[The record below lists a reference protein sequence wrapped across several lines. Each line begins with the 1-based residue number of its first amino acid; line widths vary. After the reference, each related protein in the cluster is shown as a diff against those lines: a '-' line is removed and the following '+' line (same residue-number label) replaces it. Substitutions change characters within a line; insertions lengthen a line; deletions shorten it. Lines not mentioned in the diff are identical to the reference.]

1 VKFKKEH
8 LWEMPVLDINTLEED
23 KKNALLQ
30 LYDKQLDGKKI
41 CELKFK
47 ALPQEFAEPSAA
59 RARGHYDYAITYIKR
74 FKALIKPSG
83 IFGQIRPSDKIGYKN
98 ADNFLKFRVFKI
110 CDSIITDLGK
120 IKNYNKDYIKSIL
133 VNISSLICI
142 INMYYMYAKTKVDF
156 AGSYKPAFDIF
167 EKEGL

>member
-1 VKFKKEH
+1 LVGS
-8 LWEMPVLDINTLEED
+8 WEAPDWTAIPRMEGFFFEVTQALC
-23 KKNALLQ
+23 NAIMSI
-30 LYDKQLDGKKI
+30 GV
-41 CELKFK
+41 
-47 ALPQEFAEPSAA
+47 
-59 RARGHYDYAITYIKR
+59 GHYDYAITYIKR